1 MHDGRVKHLIFCLM
15 LVACTPKPAS
25 TLVPDVVATSPDAS
39 AAIDA
44 GVSCAC
50 EHWGNPR
57 NRGLV
62 ADPLVE
68 LSGLVASRAQ
78 PGVFYAHNDSG
89 DSARFFAMAETGAIA
104 QTFTLDAAIATDWED
119 IALGPCPAGTCLYL
133 GDIGDNLRLRG
144 DYAIYRVPEPTVTSG
159 TSAVPWDR
167 FRYQYPQGARH
178 NSEAIFMHPS
188 TGRLYLIT
196 KEDSAPSE
204 VYRFPLPFDSGKV
217 AMLERVT
224 TLTVPSSTDRL
235 LTGADVNVCGT
246 AVLLRM
252 YNRMVEL
259 RLPPD
264 ESDFEK
270 IFAVEPVTVPTAS
283 EGQGEAVAYGAD
295 GQSYFT
301 ASEKLVDP
309 PPMYEHR
316 CR

>member
-89 DSARFFAMAETGAIA
+89 DSARFFAMAVTGAIA